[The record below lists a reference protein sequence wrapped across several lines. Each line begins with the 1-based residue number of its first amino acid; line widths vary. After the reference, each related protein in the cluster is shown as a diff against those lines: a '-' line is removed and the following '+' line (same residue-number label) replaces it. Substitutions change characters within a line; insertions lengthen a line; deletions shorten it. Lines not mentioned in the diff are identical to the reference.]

1 MNRSLLPYAIIAIA
15 IAGCSSTRD
24 DQTRGDSA
32 LLPSPLASISGAKGN
47 DSVKRDDKCLIRV
60 IDAGQAECCI
70 AVIPPKYG
78 ETRPHYFIYD
88 AGEYPKQ
95 TINEVKKLIPLNSIV
110 DLMVI
115 SHSDCDHIGAVK
127 EICDNYDI
135 KTIIHS
141 GNERPGPVYQGA
153 KSAILK
159 EKEQGAKV
167 FDLSNKHNG
176 LAPGSFFTFGDAKI
190 SFVIGYCDPPKE
202 WGLKDDSELKN
213 AGSIVMRLEY
223 NSNSVLFCGDTVGRR
238 IGDDKD
244 VCIAAEK
251 EMVDQSSVVPIRA
264 NVIIAPHHGADNGSS
279 TEFIKAINPTYV
291 IFSAGHK
298 HNYLHPRKTTAQRY
312 LDGGVNINNIFRT
325 DLGDNEGG
333 EEWSYGGTGKV
344 DKAGDDNIDITIDGK
359 SNIEVKYS
367 HPDGLTNIRLKNGN
381 IVSGSNV
388 NKTSAGYK
396 VTYTSYESDV
406 NWGEISTVSGTY
418 NDNVV
423 VLYDAAEIEA
433 SGMRDE
439 GPKTW
444 TPLREEAAKAP
455 PSESATPSINAAV
468 PAVATQRTNVVP
480 PEAPPVVREATPPP
494 SPGPAASS
502 SGGASGN
509 GSYYG
514 EPNKNGTPKTVP
526 VKGYM
531 RKDGAYVKPHYRAPP
546 KRK

>member
-1 MNRSLLPYAIIAIA
+1 
-15 IAGCSSTRD
+15 
-24 DQTRGDSA
+24 
-32 LLPSPLASISGAKGN
+32 
-47 DSVKRDDKCLIRV
+47 
-60 IDAGQAECCI
+60 
-70 AVIPPKYG
+70 
-78 ETRPHYFIYD
+78 
-88 AGEYPKQ
+88 
-95 TINEVKKLIPLNSIV
+95 
-110 DLMVI
+110 
-115 SHSDCDHIGAVK
+115 
-127 EICDNYDI
+127 
-135 KTIIHS
+135 
-141 GNERPGPVYQGA
+141 
-153 KSAILK
+153 
-159 EKEQGAKV
+159 
-167 FDLSNKHNG
+167 
-176 LAPGSFFTFGDAKI
+176 
-190 SFVIGYCDPPKE
+190 VIGYCDPPKE
-202 WGLKDDSELKN
+202 WELKEDSELKN

-223 NSNSVLFCGDTVGRR
+223 HGNSVLFCGDTVGRH

-244 VCIAAEK
+244 VCIAAER
-251 EMVDQSSVVPIRA
+251 EMVNQSSAVPIRA
-264 NVIIAPHHGADNGSS
+264 NVIVAPHHGADNGSS
-279 TEFIKAINPTYV
+279 TKFIKAVNPTYV

-298 HNYLHPRKTTAQRY
+298 HNYFHPRKTTAQRY
-312 LDGGVNINNIFRT
+312 LDNGVNINNIFRT

-344 DKAGDDNIDITIDGK
+344 DKAGDDNVDITIDEK

-388 NKTSAGYK
+388 KKTNAGYK
-396 VTYTSYESDV
+396 VTYTSYETDV
-406 NWGEISTVSGTY
+406 KWDEISSVSGTY
-418 NDNVV
+418 NESAI

-455 PSESATPSINAAV
+455 QSESATPSINAVV
-468 PAVATQRTNVVP
+468 PAVATQRTSVVP

-494 SPGPAASS
+494 SPSPAASS

-526 VKGYM
+526 VQGYY
-531 RKDGAYVKPHYRAPP
+531 RKDGTYVKPHYRAPP